1 MVPMFYLQEHLPSL
15 RVSKLNSATRNRLFN
30 LIFYY
35 NLKLAWSL
43 NYIYCKSLIIA

>member
-1 MVPMFYLQEHLPSL
+1 MVPMFYLQGHLPSL
-15 RVSKLNSATRNRLFN
+15 RVSQLNSATRNHLFN